1 MQSFSARSGPGHVTW
16 SYGKSGAAVQ
26 PSRRAVFI
34 AGLNLVLTGAFLTVA
49 AISAGHAADRPVR
62 IVMLGDSI
70 AAGFGLPAQ
79 DALPAKLERALQ
91 AKGFA
96 VTIANAGVSG
106 DTSAGGL
113 ARLDWSVGE
122 GTDAVILELGANDAL
137 HGSDPQLTQKALDTI
152 ITRLTKRKIA
162 VLLTGMQAP
171 RNLGADYAKAFDP
184 IYPALAAAHDV
195 VFYPFILDG
204 VAGNPALNQA
214 DGMHPATAGVDVI
227 VERLLP
233 KTEELVRRA
242 KAGRS

>member
-1 MQSFSARSGPGHVTW
+1 LV
-16 SYGKSGAAVQ
+16 GAV
-26 PSRRAVFI
+26 
-34 AGLNLVLTGAFLTVA
+34 LTVA
-49 AISAGHAADRPVR
+49 VITGGLAADRPVR

-70 AAGFGLPAQ
+70 TAGLGLPSK
-79 DALPAKLERALQ
+79 DALPAKLERALL
-91 AKGFA
+91 AKGIA

-113 ARLDWSVGE
+113 GRLDWSVGA

-137 HGSDPQLTQKALDTI
+137 RGGDPKLTQNALDTI
-152 ITRLTKRKIA
+152 ITRLTERKIA
-162 VLLTGMQAP
+162 VLLTGMLAP

-204 VAGNPALNQA
+204 VAGDPALNQA
-214 DGMHPATAGVDVI
+214 DGLHPTTAGVDLI

-242 KAGRS
+242 RAGRS